1 MKKLLVLLMAFI
13 LTLALVGCGNTQ
25 SQNDYDVR
33 LFTQHK
39 YYSNFTS
46 DVIICVFVDEPI
58 WDTYYAT
65 YGDVY
70 EYEFYGDDVDFINT
84 TFQGTLE
91 IAFKSGERTVIYG
104 YIAIH
109 FDN

>member
-1 MKKLLVLLMAFI
+1 MKKLLALLMAVI
-13 LTLALVGCGNTQ
+13 LTLALVGCGDTQ
-25 SQNDYDVR
+25 SQDDYDVIVS
-33 LFTQHK
+33 TQYKH
-39 YYSNFTS
+39 YFNFTS
-46 DVIICVFVDEPI
+46 NVIICVFVDEPI
-58 WDTYYAT
+58 WDTYYAM

-70 EYEFYGDDVDFINT
+70 EYEFYGDDVDFINA